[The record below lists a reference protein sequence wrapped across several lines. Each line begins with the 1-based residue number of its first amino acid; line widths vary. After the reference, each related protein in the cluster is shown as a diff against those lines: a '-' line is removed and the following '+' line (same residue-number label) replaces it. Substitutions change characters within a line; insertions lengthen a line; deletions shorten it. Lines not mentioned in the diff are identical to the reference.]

1 MLTGT
6 RRSRSAGR
14 VLAALTAVA
23 IAGTTAIVG
32 LAGAANADTGPAA
45 ASPTLTVSPAQDL
58 DPSVDNVITITG
70 AGFAGALAYQGMY
83 VNLGAS
89 GTWAPGDAPSQS
101 GWAASGYVPTARIA
115 GDGSFTTTLT
125 LKAGTAAAGSTYA
138 AAAFCAHGCSAT
150 ERSLDAVSGPITFAA
165 AQPAP
170 APTATASPTA
180 SPTAAPEPSPTPSA
194 SPSPQP
200 AWTPALSL
208 FAADGTTPLGGAT
221 VRPGDTIVVK
231 GSGFDPA
238 ANVGGRGVPIP
249 ATLPQGTYVVFG
261 SAAATWRPSEG
272 AASSSRKV
280 ASQGWVL
287 AEPVLDQ
294 VPSQMQAAIR
304 PEWVPLAGDGT
315 FTARLAVKEPT
326 VIDGGSIGVFTYA
339 AGGVKNAAQELF
351 VPVAYAAAPVTP
363 TPEPTPEPQQP
374 VGPSLTVSPAT
385 GLDPAVD
392 QRITI
397 TGSGFAGAL
406 AHDGLYVNIGAAS
419 TWTPGTT
426 PSQSGWAAS
435 DYLPKARIAADG
447 TFSTT
452 LTVKAGT
459 ARAGSSYVAAVFC
472 AHGCSGHNRSLDAVS
487 GPITFAAASPG
498 GLLPTPAPAPTT
510 APVLAVEGVR
520 AGGSVTAGQSV
531 TIVASGF
538 QPNETGI
545 RLELHSDPVVL
556 ATGLTADASGTV
568 RTTVTLPSGVPA
580 GNHHL
585 VVIAADGRQVA
596 FPVSVEAA
604 LPVCVARVVSGATL
618 SWGVKEDFRQYVTGS
633 IAHGSATGVGVSGS
647 GPWTW
652 SGGNGTF
659 NTNDGVGRAAFA
671 GSVRFTGHGGV
682 LDVTISNPRVQVNGS
697 TSATLVADVRTAE
710 KSYPGIAVATLR
722 LADGAVSRAGDKVS
736 WQGVPATLAA
746 AAAPAFEG
754 FYSAGAALDPVSFT
768 LPLGAVTDC
777 TSASGAA
784 LAKYGK
790 GSVLAATGGDL
801 DAVTYALLL
810 VTFGGVMVLV
820 ARRRAQAA
828 EPVAVRR

>member
-23 IAGTTAIVG
+23 IAGTTVIVG
-32 LAGAANADTGPAA
+32 LAGAANADTGAA
-45 ASPTLTVSPAQDL
+45 ASPTLTVSPAENL

-70 AGFAGALAYQGMY
+70 AGFAGALAHQGMY
-83 VNLGAS
+83 VNLGAA
-89 GTWAPGDAPSQS
+89 GTWAPGSVPSQS

-115 GDGSFTTTLT
+115 SDGSFTTTLT
-125 LKAGTAAAGSTYA
+125 LAAGTAAPGSTYA
-138 AAAFCAHGCSAT
+138 AAAFCAHGCSAS
-150 ERSLDAVSGPITFAA
+150 ERGLDAVSGPITFAA
-165 AQPAP
+165 AQPT
-170 APTATASPTA
+170 PTATPTA
-180 SPTAAPEPSPTPSA
+180 TPTVAPEPTPTPSA

-200 AWTPALSL
+200 AWTPSLSV

-238 ANVGGRGVPIP
+238 GNLGGRGVPIP

-261 SAAATWRPSEG
+261 SAAAVWRPSEG

-287 AEPVLDQ
+287 AESVLDQ
-294 VPSQMQAAIR
+294 VPTQMQAAIR
-304 PEWVPLAGDGT
+304 PEWVPLADDGT

-326 VIDGGSIGVFTYA
+326 VVDGGSIGVFTYA

-351 VPVAYAAAPVTP
+351 VPVAYSAAPVA
-363 TPEPTPEPQQP
+363 PEPTPEPQQP
-374 VGPSLTVSPAT
+374 VGPTLVVSPAT
-385 GLDPAVD
+385 ALDPGVD
-392 QRITI
+392 QRFTI
-397 TGSGFAGAL
+397 TGSGFTGAL
-406 AHDGLYVNIGAAS
+406 SHDGLYVNIGPAS
-419 TWTPGTT
+419 AWTPGTT
-426 PSQSGWAAS
+426 PSQSGWTAS

-452 LTVKAGT
+452 LTVKAGA
-459 ARAGSSYVAAVFC
+459 ARSGSSYVAAVFC
-472 AHGCSGHNRSLDAVS
+472 AHGCSGYDRSLDAVS

-498 GLLPTPAPAPTT
+498 GLLPAPAPAPTS

-520 AGGSVTAGQSV
+520 AGGSVTAGESV

-538 QPNETGI
+538 RPNETGI

-568 RTTVTLPSGVPA
+568 RTTVTLPSGTPA

-585 VVIAADGRQVA
+585 VVIGADGRQVS
-596 FPVSVEAA
+596 FPVAVAAA

-618 SWGVKEDFRQYVTGS
+618 SWGVKGDFREYVTGS
-633 IAHGSATGVGVSGS
+633 IAHGSATGTGVAGS

-722 LADGAVSRAGDKVS
+722 LADGTASRAGDKVS
-736 WQGVPATLAA
+736 WQGLPATLTAT
-746 AAAPAFEG
+746 AAPAFEG

-768 LPLGAVTDC
+768 LPLGAETDC
-777 TSASGAA
+777 TSASGAT

-790 GSVLAATGGDL
+790 GGVLAATGGDL
-801 DAVTYALLL
+801 DALSYALLL
-810 VTFGGVMVLV
+810 VTFGGAMVLV

-828 EPVAVRR
+828 KPVPARR